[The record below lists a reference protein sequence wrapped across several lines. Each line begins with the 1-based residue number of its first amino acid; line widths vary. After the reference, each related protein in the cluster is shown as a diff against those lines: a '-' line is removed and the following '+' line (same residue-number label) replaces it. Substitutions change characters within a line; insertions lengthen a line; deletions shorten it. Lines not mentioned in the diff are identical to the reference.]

1 MKKGVAAKASVIAI
15 GAIAVLGAGSY
26 AAYKFLFSRPGEAAI
41 QWIPADADLVVTL
54 DLKPSD
60 RQVGTFQRI
69 SEALEQEGISDQIE
83 KGMKDMFAK
92 DPWMQPVK
100 ENLDRSFALAMW
112 APAQGDNEDAP
123 RMAIMIAVKNPGEV
137 DGAIK
142 QGRSPA
148 ADGTIN
154 IDGKSYAKVI
164 DSYLVIATRPDVLP
178 AIEAVKNDK
187 APSMA
192 KQAEFVAARE
202 ALPRDA
208 NLMVFA
214 SPKLLS
220 YVGQSAGGTKGNP
233 FAGTKWFCFGATL
246 EPEGLQIDIKSPLDA
261 KAVPGFA
268 EFGSIE
274 PISAETLKHLP
285 SGAYGYFGYSHPAKL
300 WDGIVQAQEAGGNAD
315 QVRDGIAQFEQET
328 GLSLQNDVL
337 PAFNGDAIF
346 AAYPKRTG
354 TSPDIDFC
362 FMLSGAAEK
371 SGSLADKLRAM
382 IESKS
387 ADDGKPV
394 RFEQV
399 DVAGVTVWSLD
410 AASAEELGKQMT
422 TIDGKQPSV
431 RELCYAQVDGNLVI
445 CTSKAL
451 MTRAI
456 TECRGGSSL
465 ATDSEFST
473 LADRKLS
480 GSQAEYALSVKRI
493 MDTVRE
499 FAEPGMKD
507 APVQWKDLEAMF
519 TPGLLIGSCVMDA
532 NTMTARMSLPLDFE
546 KIVRVIGKSMPDEEN
561 IGADMAAPTPLESVQ
576 TK

>member
-60 RQVGTFQRI
+60 RQVATFQKI

-83 KGMKDMFAK
+83 KGMRDMFAK
-92 DPWMQPVK
+92 DPWLQPVK
-100 ENLDRSFALAMW
+100 ENLDRSFAVALW
-112 APAQGDNEDAP
+112 APPEGEKEDPP
-123 RMAIMIAVKNPGEV
+123 RMAIMLAIKDPGQV
-137 DGAIK
+137 DAAIK
-142 QGRSPA
+142 QGRTPA
-148 ADGTIN
+148 GDGTIN
-154 IDGKSYAKVI
+154 IDGKTYAKVI
-164 DSYLVIATRPDVLP
+164 DSYLVIGTRPDVLP
-178 AIEAVKNDK
+178 AIESVKDGK

-192 KQAEFVAARE
+192 KQEEFVAARE

-220 YVGQSAGGTKGNP
+220 FMGKSMAGANGNP

-246 EPEGLQIDIKSPLDA
+246 EPEGLQIDLKSPLDA
-261 KAVPGFA
+261 KAVPGYA
-268 EFGSIE
+268 KFGSIE
-274 PISAETLKHLP
+274 PISTETLKHVP
-285 SGAYGYFGYSHPAKL
+285 SGAYGYVGYSHPSKL
-300 WDGIVQAQEAGGNAD
+300 WEGIVDAQEAGGNAE
-315 QVRDGIAQFEQET
+315 QVEEGIAEFERET
-328 GLSLQNDVL
+328 GLNFENDVL
-337 PAFNGDAIF
+337 PAFEGDAIF

-354 TSPDIDFC
+354 NSPDIDLL
-362 FMLSGAAEK
+362 FMIGGSGQKANA
-371 SGSLADKLRAM
+371 LADKLRSL

-387 ADDGKPV
+387 AESGDSPA

-399 DVAGVTVWSLD
+399 DIAGVKVWSLD
-410 AASAEELGKQMT
+410 AASAEEMGKQMT
-422 TIDGKQPSV
+422 AMDGKTPSV
-431 RELCYAQVDGNLVI
+431 RELCYAEVDGNLLI

-451 MTRAI
+451 MTRAV

-465 ATDSEFST
+465 ATDPDFAS

-493 MDTVRE
+493 LDTVRE

-507 APVQWKDLEAMF
+507 APVRWQDLEAMF

-532 NTMTARMSLPLDFE
+532 NTMTARMNLPLDFE
-546 KIVRVIGKSMPDEEN
+546 KIVRVIGKSMPDED
-561 IGADMAAPTPLESVQ
+561 IGANSETPSPLSVPSN
-576 TK
+576 